1 MVRES
6 HARRTTIE
14 VNDVPTRRL
23 AQTAQRRPPAAG
35 GSPWPSWSARWGHEL
50 TVEAAR
56 EALDAARQAILGG
69 ETCPPAE
76 ALARDVADRLAARL
90 RPTLRP
96 AINATGV
103 IVHTN
108 LGRAPL
114 SAEARAAMDAVA
126 AGYTNLEYD
135 LAAGQ
140 RGSRYVHAEELLCRL
155 TGAEAAL
162 VVNNNAAAVLLIL
175 MCSPSDREVIISR
188 GQLVEIGGG
197 FRIPDVMR
205 QSGATLVEVGTTNRT
220 YVRDY
225 EAAIGENT
233 AALMRVHRSNFRLL
247 GFIHEPALAELVELA
262 DEHGL
267 LLFDDLGSGTLLD
280 TAPYGLAHEPTVQ
293 ESVAA
298 GASLVSFS
306 GDKLLGGPQAGLILG
321 KADLIA
327 RLHKFP
333 LTRALRVDKTT
344 LAGAAGH
351 AAPLPAGRGHGQST
365 GVAHDRPGRSGPE
378 PARPAVGA
386 QAEGTGRERRGR
398 ARPVDRGRRQP
409 ARRDAAHAPGGP
421 RRRLTRRRG
430 RPAARRRAAGH
441 RPHRGR
447 PPGARSAHRAAGAG
461 GEAASTGCGSNASV
475 THTHYPIP
483 RSVRDYGIRCNAPV
497 QSSSRGAVYMATMFS
512 SGVSAWR

>member
-1 MVRES
+1 METQEELRKLPSV
-6 HARRTTIE
+6 
-14 VNDVPTRRL
+14 DRL
-23 AQTAQRRPPAAG
+23 LQEDAVAALVE
-35 GSPWPSWSARWGHEL
+35 RWGHEL

-56 EALDAARQAILGG
+56 EALDAARQVIREGG
-69 ETCPPAE
+69 LCPPPE
-76 ALARDVADRLAARL
+76 ALSQETGERLAARL

-126 AGYTNLEYD
+126 LGYSNLEYD
-135 LAAGQ
+135 LEAGQ

-175 MCSPSDREVIISR
+175 MTFARGKQVILSR

-220 YVRDY
+220 YARDY
-225 EAAIGENT
+225 EAAIDEDT

-247 GFIHEPALAELVELA
+247 GFVHEPSLAEMVALAEERDLY
-262 DEHGL
+262 
-267 LLFDDLGSGTLLD
+267 LFDDLGSGTLRD
-280 TAPYGLAHEPTVQ
+280 TAPYGLAHEPTIQ

-298 GASLVSFS
+298 GASLVSCS

-321 KADLIA
+321 RAELIA
-327 RLHKFP
+327 RLKRFP

-344 LAGAAGH
+344 LAGLQATLHHYLLGEATKKVPVWRMICQDEALLARRARAWVRKLKG
-351 AAPLPAGRGHGQST
+351 L
-365 GVAHDRPGRSGPE
+365 GVTAEVMPGRSTVGGGSLPGE
-378 PARPAVGA
+378 TLPTHLVALPVASPDAV
-386 QAEGTGRERRGR
+386 
-398 ARPVDRGRRQP
+398 
-409 ARRDAAHAPGGP
+409 
-421 RRRLTRRRG
+421 
-430 RPAARRRAAGH
+430 AARLRAGEPPVITRIEDDRLVLDPRTVLAEQEAGLWQLV
-441 RPHRGR
+441 
-447 PPGARSAHRAAGAG
+447 A
-461 GEAASTGCGSNASV
+461 EA
-475 THTHYPIP
+475 
-483 RSVRDYGIRCNAPV
+483 
-497 QSSSRGAVYMATMFS
+497 
-512 SGVSAWR
+512 VS